1 MTKCRMSMFDP
12 IAGKQKAPR
21 LQMQTGGFGFDSS
34 GDQLTVNVD
43 CLETVLPA
51 ASVAVTV
58 MV

>member
-1 MTKCRMSMFDP
+1 MFDP
-12 IAGKQKAPR
+12 IAGKEKAPR